1 MRRHR
6 EHIRSSVV
14 FDAESAHQ
22 HERNLQRSRRSDAD
36 NPSRGPCFVL
46 SPVSAAAMGIVLCW
60 ASWFTLRPGNG
71 SPTHR
76 RAAPTD
82 THLAPAK
89 FSWVTRRA
97 SATAADTPPGIAAP
111 AIKPCTGRRSTA
123 TARRWTGPRRCG
135 CPRSEPRPLD
145 LYGGGPTAVVDPGHS
160 TATPRARA
168 GCSNCGAHP
177 HAGPLVT
184 ATPPWPAV
192 TAPTYIHE
200 GRRPAARRCKQRNYM
215 AQTEIRKAT
224 TDTSEGNPPAA
235 EAG

>member
-1 MRRHR
+1 MPKVLTNMSGTYNAPDEVTLTTPLGARASCCRRFPRPPWGLCCVGRVGSDYGR
-6 EHIRSSVV
+6 EVDHPPTDALPQRTPTWPRRSSRGSSGVP
-14 FDAESAHQ
+14 
-22 HERNLQRSRRSDAD
+22 RPRR
-36 NPSRGPCFVL
+36 R
-46 SPVSAAAMGIVLCW
+46 
-60 ASWFTLRPGNG
+60 
-71 SPTHR
+71 TH
-76 RAAPTD
+76 
-82 THLAPAK
+82 HL
-89 FSWVTRRA
+89 
-97 SATAADTPPGIAAP
+97 DIAAP
-111 AIKPCTGRRSTA
+111 AIRPCTGRRSTA

-145 LYGGGPTAVVDPGHS
+145 LYGGGPTAVVDPGHA

>member
-1 MRRHR
+1 MPKVLTNMSGTYNAPDEVTLTTPLGARASCCRRFPRPPWGLCCVGRVGSYDGR
-6 EHIRSSVV
+6 EMDHPPT
-14 FDAESAHQ
+14 DA
-22 HERNLQRSRRSDAD
+22 LPQRTPARPRPSSRRS
-36 NPSRGPCFVL
+36 
-46 SPVSAAAMGIVLCW
+46 SACLGHGGGHTTWHCR
-60 ASWFTLRPGNG
+60 TCD
-71 SPTHR
+71 R
-76 RAAPTD
+76 R
-82 THLAPAK
+82 
-89 FSWVTRRA
+89 
-97 SATAADTPPGIAAP
+97 
-111 AIKPCTGRRSTA
+111 CTGRRSTA

-145 LYGGGPTAVVDPGHS
+145 LYGGGPTAVVDPGHA

>member
-1 MRRHR
+1 MPKVLTNMSGTYNAPDEVTLTTPLGARASCCRRFPRPPWGLCCVGRVGLHYGPEMDHPPADALPQR
-6 EHIRSSVV
+6 TPTWPRRSSRGSPGVPRPRRRTHHL
-14 FDAESAHQ
+14 ALPH
-22 HERNLQRSRRSDAD
+22 LRSD
-36 NPSRGPCFVL
+36 RVR
-46 SPVSAAAMGIVLCW
+46 AAAQQPLHDV
-60 ASWFTLRPGNG
+60 
-71 SPTHR
+71 R
-76 RAAPTD
+76 RARDGASFHAANLG
-82 THLAPAK
+82 HLDP
-89 FSWVTRRA
+89 
-97 SATAADTPPGIAAP
+97 
-111 AIKPCTGRRSTA
+111 
-123 TARRWTGPRRCG
+123 
-135 CPRSEPRPLD
+135 
-145 LYGGGPTAVVDPGHS
+145 YGGGPTAVVDPGHA